1 MNQFVLNRLSPTVL
15 AIALMFG
22 AGGLVAVTSLLAK
35 TLGLPTAG
43 NPGLSPFQVSAGRFC
58 FALIALLLFLL
69 INRSSRPTLTGAHW
83 RWHLL
88 RSICG
93 WLGITCMFAAVATMP
108 VSEATAISFL
118 SPVVSMILAVFMLG
132 ERLGPRKII
141 AVSMALI
148 GAMLILKPGSE
159 ALQLAGLFALLAAF
173 FMGME
178 AIFIKRLSDT
188 EPVLRVLLINN
199 TIGACLSL
207 GAALLVWAWPNA
219 TQWMLLVTL
228 GSVMILAQTLFI
240 QAMKRGDASF
250 VIPAFYSVLV
260 FASLYDYAIYDVIPS
275 LMALVGAGFIVSG
288 ALVLAFRKPQ

>member
-69 INRSSRPTLTGAHW
+69 INRSSRPTLKGAHW